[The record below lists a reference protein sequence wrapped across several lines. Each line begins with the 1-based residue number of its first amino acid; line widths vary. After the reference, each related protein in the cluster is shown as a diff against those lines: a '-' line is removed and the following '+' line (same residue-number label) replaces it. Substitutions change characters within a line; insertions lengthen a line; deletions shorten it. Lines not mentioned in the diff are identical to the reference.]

1 MKEKKVGSYMIF
13 HLFLEKQ
20 HVPAKL
26 DHDYQ
31 EICPNTCT
39 IIKIVSHQRIKTFIH

>member
-1 MKEKKVGSYMIF
+1 MKGKKVGSNMIF

-26 DHDYQ
+26 DHDCQ
-31 EICPNTCT
+31 EICPNTCI
-39 IIKIVSHQRIKTFIH
+39 IIKITLFPTKE